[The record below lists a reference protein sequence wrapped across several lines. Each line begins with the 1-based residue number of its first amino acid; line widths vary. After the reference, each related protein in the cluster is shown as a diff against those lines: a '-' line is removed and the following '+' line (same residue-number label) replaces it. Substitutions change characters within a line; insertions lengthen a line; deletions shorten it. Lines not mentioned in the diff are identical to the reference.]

1 MKDVAATLLNFSVS
15 FLPVTAMLILALL
28 IGAVV
33 VYFKFRV
40 TPDGSIRSIV
50 QFVLGAIVVGVV
62 AGGVGMGLGILFF
75 CSYSLGNLCGLGGVF
90 LSGPVAF
97 GLALVGYLVLWARNS
112 GARGA
117 LLKGRT

>member
-40 TPDGSIRSIV
+40 TPDGSVRSAV
-50 QFVLGAIVVGVV
+50 QFMLGGTAVGIVS
-62 AGGVGMGLGILFF
+62 GGVGMGLGILFF

-90 LSGPVAF
+90 LSGPLAF

-112 GARGA
+112 GTCGA
-117 LLKGRT
+117 LLKRRP